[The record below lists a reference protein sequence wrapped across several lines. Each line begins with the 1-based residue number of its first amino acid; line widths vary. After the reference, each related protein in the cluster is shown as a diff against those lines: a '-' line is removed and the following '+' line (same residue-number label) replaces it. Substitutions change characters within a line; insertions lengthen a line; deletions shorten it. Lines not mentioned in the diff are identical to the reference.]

1 MPDPGA
7 PRGLVVDWGGV
18 LTAPIR
24 TAVESWADRD
34 GIDLTHYGDI
44 IRAWLGPEAEIEAA
58 MNPIHALERGEV
70 EVPHFEERLAAELSR
85 RSGRTVESAGL
96 LERMFDHF
104 EHAHDMNALVRR
116 ARGHG
121 IRTALLSNSWG
132 DYYPRHQWDGMF
144 DEVVISHEVGMR
156 KPEPRIFE
164 LTLQRLRLE
173 PGEVAFVDDLPVNI
187 AAGAELGIIGVLH
200 QSYDQTRLEL
210 EALFGVDLD

>member
-96 LERMFDHF
+96 LERMFAHF

-132 DYYPRHQWDGMF
+132 DYYPRHLWDGMF

>member
-132 DYYPRHQWDGMF
+132 DYYPRHLWDGMF